1 MSHRACDQGLA
12 RCFSCGKLCQLA
24 APQKY
29 QTFCCPRCDSPVS
42 FRHTASLSYSWALT
56 LAAIALLLPA
66 NVLPIL
72 TVVSFGQGD
81 PDTIMS
87 GVIKLWEAE
96 LQAIAAVVFIASVAV
111 PVAKLVVMLLL
122 MLVVQLRLPL
132 SKLQCTLLYRF
143 IHFIGRWS
151 MLDLFMISI
160 LVTVVHMGNIANVE
174 SGPAALAF
182 GAVVVL
188 TMLAADHFDP
198 RLLWDLEHE

>member
-1 MSHRACDQGLA
+1 
-12 RCFSCGKLCQLA
+12 
-24 APQKY
+24 
-29 QTFCCPRCDSPVS
+29 
-42 FRHTASLSYSWALT
+42 
-56 LAAIALLLPA
+56 
-66 NVLPIL
+66 
-72 TVVSFGQGD
+72 
-81 PDTIMS
+81 
-87 GVIKLWEAE
+87 
-96 LQAIAAVVFIASVAV
+96 VVFIASVAV

-122 MLVVQLRLPL
+122 MLVVQLKLPL
-132 SKLQCTLLYRF
+132 SKEQCTLLYRF

-188 TMLAADHFDP
+188 TMLAADYFDP

>member
-1 MSHRACDQGLA
+1 MSSRAFDKGLA
-12 RCFSCGKLCQLA
+12 RCFSCGKLCQLSVQQQA
-24 APQKY
+24 S
-29 QTFCCPRCDSPVS
+29 CCPRCDSPVS
-42 FRHTASLSYSWALT
+42 FRQSASLSYSWALT
-56 LAAIALLLPA
+56 LAALALLVPA
-66 NVLPIL
+66 NMLPIL

-87 GVIKLWEAE
+87 GVIKLWDAE

-122 MLVVQLRLPL
+122 MLVVQLKLPL
-132 SKLQCTLLYRF
+132 SKEQCTLLYRF

-151 MLDLFMISI
+151 MLDLFMISS

-188 TMLAADHFDP
+188 TMLAADYFDP

>member
-1 MSHRACDQGLA
+1 MSSRAFDKGLA
-12 RCFSCGKLCQLA
+12 RCFSCGKLCQLSVQQHQA
-24 APQKY
+24 S
-29 QTFCCPRCDSPVS
+29 CCPRCDSPVS
-42 FRHTASLSYSWALT
+42 FRQSASLSYSWALT
-56 LAAIALLLPA
+56 LAALALLVPA
-66 NVLPIL
+66 NMLPIL

-122 MLVVQLRLPL
+122 MLVVQLKLPL
-132 SKLQCTLLYRF
+132 SKEQCTLLYRF

-188 TMLAADHFDP
+188 TMLAADYFDP

>member
-1 MSHRACDQGLA
+1 MSRTAREQGLA
-12 RCFSCGKLCQLA
+12 RCLTCAKLCRLP
-24 APQKY
+24 APQRSATY
-29 QTFCCPRCDSPVS
+29 CCPRCDSPVS
-42 FRHTASLSYSWALT
+42 FRQSASLSNSWALT
-56 LAAIALLLPA
+56 LAAIALLVPA
-66 NVLPIL
+66 NMLPIL

-122 MLVVQLRLPL
+122 MLVVQLKLPL
-132 SKLQCTLLYRF
+132 SKEQCTLLYRF

-188 TMLAADHFDP
+188 TMLAADYFDP